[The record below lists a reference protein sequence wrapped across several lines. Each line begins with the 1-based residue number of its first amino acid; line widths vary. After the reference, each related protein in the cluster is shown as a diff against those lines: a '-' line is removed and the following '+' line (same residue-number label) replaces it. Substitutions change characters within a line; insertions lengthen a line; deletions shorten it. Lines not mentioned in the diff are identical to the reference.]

1 MLKYNLKD
9 LTKAYENG
17 IVNKAYEGSK
27 LVYQRLKEKEPEPKN
42 YLRFKALGDCVFDFY
57 KQDGEVLYY
66 SLDSGDTWVE
76 LTEPTPTIHDGEY
89 IYWKGAMNDI
99 AQDIETRFP
108 SSGRFNVEG
117 NIMSL
122 LYGDD
127 FEGKTSLEGRVY
139 TFFRLF
145 GNTSVVDASSL
156 VLPATTLGQ
165 DCYTGMFNNCTSLTV
180 APELPATVMTRRCY
194 VGMFQGCTSLTTAPE
209 LPSTTLADQCY
220 SYMFYGCTSLT
231 VAPEL
236 PATVMTRRCYV
247 GMFQGCTSLTT
258 APELPSTTL
267 ADQCYSYMFYGCT
280 SLTTAPELPATTL
293 VGACYLNMFQGCTS
307 LTTAPELLATRL
319 IKEMWGCYTNMFRDC
334 SNLNYVKCLA
344 TENSDGD
351 SYIHGNESFDWLDG
365 VAAEGTFVKKAGVE
379 WSSGDDGIPEGWTVE
394 EE

>member
-57 KQDGEVLYY
+57 KQDGEVLHY
-66 SLDSGDTWVE
+66 SLDSGNTWTE
-76 LTEPTPTIHDGEY
+76 LATEPIPTIHSGEY
-89 IYWKGAMNDI
+89 IYWKGAMNDL
-99 AQDIETRFP
+99 AQEIETRFP

-127 FEGKTSLEGRVY
+127 FEGKTSLEGRYY

-145 GNTSVVDASSL
+145 ANTSVVDASSL
-156 VLPATTLGQ
+156 VLPATTLGK
-165 DCYTGMFNNCTSLTV
+165 DCYTGMFWNCTSLTT
-180 APELPATVMTRRCY
+180 APELPATTLENRCY
-194 VGMFQGCTSLTTAPE
+194 VGMFEGCTSLTTAPE

-220 SYMFYGCTSLT
+220 NYMFYGCTSLT
-231 VAPEL
+231 V
-236 PATVMTRRCYV
+236 
-247 GMFQGCTSLTT
+247 
-258 APELPSTTL
+258 
-267 ADQCYSYMFYGCT
+267 
-280 SLTTAPELPATTL
+280 APELPATTL

-319 IKEMWGCYTNMFRDC
+319 TKEIWGCYTNMFRDC

-351 SYIHGNESFDWLDG
+351 SSIYGNESLDWLDG
-365 VAAEGTFVKKAGVE
+365 VAANGTFVKKAGVS
-379 WSSGDDGIPEGWTVE
+379 WSSGPVGIPEGWTVE